1 MDKREKDILEYIIL
15 ILLTLS
21 VIGYF
26 LIIFVYLKFK
36 HLRKLH
42 RKLLFTLAVYDFI
55 SNITFYI
62 PASSNEKLCKTQSF
76 FLIFFS
82 LIPPFW
88 SAMVAIITWLLIV
101 YHKTKRQLEKV
112 YFYSQIFVLLF
123 AFTVSLLSVLTSANK
138 PLDTDWCVPDRL
150 WMIVTYSWYWIV
162 IFTCL
167 IFYMLSI
174 FRIRRLFYELK
185 KLDSTAKSAKK
196 QELTIQLKMLCIP
209 LTFIWCYLWPSI
221 CRVMEFQDKT
231 PPTWLR
237 FMHGI
242 NFPLCGFIYCIIF
255 VFFTT
260 PVRKTLF
267 SWLMCKA
274 NLSSAS
280 LQKFDDWD
288 NREQLTT
295 SSDIS
300 SIQDSFGDSD
310 SNSVSLSHNENNLKI
325 KLIEN

>member
-1 MDKREKDILEYIIL
+1 MNKRKEDLLHLII
-15 ILLTLS
+15 IVLLSFS
-21 VIGYF
+21 VVGYF
-26 LIIFVYLKFK
+26 IIIFVYLKFK
-36 HLRKLH
+36 QLRKLH
-42 RKLLFTLAVYDFI
+42 RKLLFTLAAYDFI
-55 SNITFYI
+55 SSITFFI

-112 YFYSQIFVLLF
+112 YFSAQIFILVF
-123 AFTVSLLSVLTSANK
+123 SFTISLISVLTSKIK
-138 PLDTDWCVPDRL
+138 PMDTDWCVPGHF
-150 WMIVTYSWYWIV
+150 WMILTYSWYWIV

-167 IFYMLSI
+167 IFYLLSI
-174 FRIRRLFYELK
+174 FSIRKLFFELK
-185 KLDSTAKSAKK
+185 RLDQSAKLVKK

-221 CRVMEFQDKT
+221 CRVMEFKGQT

-242 NFPLCGFIYCIIF
+242 NFPLCGLIYCLIF

-267 SWLMCKA
+267 NWLTCKK
-274 NLSSAS
+274 NIYSDN
-280 LQKFDDWD
+280 LQKFDNWD
-288 NREQLTT
+288 NRDQMDS

-300 SIQDSFGDSD
+300 SISDSFGDTN
-310 SNSVSLSHNENNLKI
+310 SNSGSFSSNGNNLNK
-325 KLIEN
+325 KLLD